1 MMIKTL
7 LCLQIFIEL
16 YGHFAWKSK
25 TNETEGWKFHTG
37 SCKGLTIWFLR
48 GGGTDY
54 IGYFRK
60 KISCTLI
67 SREKILVRKYL
78 AKKILHWKK
87 YLSWHIMLE
96 KILHYCMS
104 GKKMFHQRFEEKY
117 SYTKPNQER
126 KYCISGHHHHL
137 LAFVL
142 QQILKDTA
150 GC

>member
-1 MMIKTL
+1 MIKTL

-37 SCKGLTIWFLR
+37 SCKGLTIWFLM
-48 GGGTDY
+48 GGGGVQT
-54 IGYFRK
+54 ILVISEK

-67 SREKILVRKYL
+67 SREKILARKYL

-104 GKKMFHQRFEEKY
+104 GKKCFTRGLRKNIL
-117 SYTKPNQER
+117 TPNQIR
-126 KYCISGHHHHL
+126 KGN
-137 LAFVL
+137 
-142 QQILKDTA
+142 TA
-150 GC
+150 YPAIITIY

>member
-1 MMIKTL
+1 MIKTL

-48 GGGTDY
+48 GGGYRLYWLFQKKNILHTDFEGKNSCKE
-54 IGYFRK
+54 IPSKKNPTLK
-60 KISCTLI
+60 KISFMAYNAGKNLTL
-67 SREKILVRKYL
+67 LYVR
-78 AKKILHWKK
+78 
-87 YLSWHIMLE
+87 
-96 KILHYCMS
+96 
-104 GKKMFHQRFEEKY
+104 KKMFHQRFEEKY

>member
-1 MMIKTL
+1 MIKTL

-48 GGGTDY
+48 GGTDY

-60 KISCTLI
+60 KYPAHWF
-67 SREKILVRKYL
+67 RGKKILARKYL

-96 KILHYCMS
+96 KILHYYMS
-104 GKKMFHQRFEEKY
+104 GKKCFTRGLGKNIL
-117 SYTKPNQER
+117 TPNQIR
-126 KYCISGHHHHL
+126 KGN
-137 LAFVL
+137 
-142 QQILKDTA
+142 TA
-150 GC
+150 YPAIIIIY